1 MAAILQ
7 FKLLLVLVAKRWL
20 YKITPQVPVPAVRST
35 CSVNRHNLAT
45 VTYLKVK

>member
-7 FKLLLVLVAKRWL
+7 YKLLLVLVAKRWL
-20 YKITPQVPVPAVRST
+20 YKITPVPAVRST